1 MLELQAEEMI
11 AFAVRHPHNLCPKVL
26 GAFGNGRGS
35 GERGARDFERNLR
48 CWPKSAVDGNQSST
62 RRHVQSGR
70 ELQEVFAAVITTADK
85 HRDRKR
91 QSHPLASFCCRLAL
105 IQTCAPTGCEND
117 LLAPIGPNCFDH
129 RGDVAR
135 CACLSGERWRPML
148 VFAGKRKT

>member
-1 MLELQAEEMI
+1 MLELQAEQMI
-11 AFAVRHPHNLCPKVL
+11 AFAVCHPHNLCPKVL
-26 GAFGNGRGS
+26 GAFGDRCGS
-35 GERGARDFERNLR
+35 CQRGARNFQRNLR

-105 IQTCAPTGCEND
+105 IQTCAPTGTRTIFSH
-117 LLAPIGPNCFDH
+117 LLGQTGSIPSRYRVFGQTVRQKLASD
-129 RGDVAR
+129 A
-135 CACLSGERWRPML
+135 

>member
-1 MLELQAEEMI
+1 MLELQAEQMI
-11 AFAVRHPHNLCPKVL
+11 AFAVCHPHNLCPKVL
-26 GAFGNGRGS
+26 GAFGDRCGS
-35 GERGARDFERNLR
+35 CQRGARNFQRNLR

-105 IQTCAPTGCEND
+105 IQTCAPTGTRTIFSH
-117 LLAPIGPNCFDH
+117 LLGQTGSIPSRYRVFGRTVRQKLASD
-129 RGDVAR
+129 A
-135 CACLSGERWRPML
+135 

>member
-1 MLELQAEEMI
+1 VLELQAEEMI

-48 CWPKSAVDGNQSST
+48 CWPKSAVDGNQSSA
-62 RRHVQSGR
+62 RGHVQGGC
-70 ELQEVFAAVITTADK
+70 ELQEVLAAVIATANK
-85 HRDRKR
+85 NRDRKR

-105 IQTCAPTGCEND
+105 IQTCAPTGTRTIFSH
-117 LLAPIGPNCFDH
+117 LLGQTGSIPSRYRVFGRTVRQKLASD
-129 RGDVAR
+129 A
-135 CACLSGERWRPML
+135 